1 MHSAEGHLGDES
13 SGRPDDGDT
22 EKADLW
28 PARHNRV
35 LTVVAACTTPV
46 IYLIFVGH
54 YGVNVPE
61 VDDWTSVPLIHS
73 ALHSH
78 LSLGALWAQYEEY
91 RLFVANL
98 IFVAFG
104 AFDHFDTRTV
114 MFFNAALFIVTVW
127 LFLAIFRA
135 YRRSSPSALSVL
147 LMGVIWFSFADVQ
160 NALWAFQ
167 SAWYLV
173 VFFFIVMS
181 YLLLVSRRSRN
192 VVLLLA
198 MLAAIAA
205 SFSTTEGFVLWP
217 VGLISLVWDRPWL
230 RRTFHE
236 CAAWTGVGAI
246 TAALFSI
253 GFNFNDNPCLRGVN
267 CTVSYSLHHPVTM
280 GRFFLALVGNVVP
293 SGYWGSLLAPTT
305 NVRSKELLGVLL
317 VLAASFVLVQSIRER
332 RTRPRLPLP
341 VLLITFAVLFDFT
354 IVLGRTAYGPNSVLQ
369 DNRYVMPNLLLL
381 LGIVIYALVHIRFRK
396 RAPVDDWWRFY
407 LRWSAVAVLGI
418 FLICQ
423 VVIATGFGIKNG
435 GLSERIEVGQA
446 RVVVNLDRM
455 PRSAWGCELED
466 AMWLDTRN
474 QSTVVAVSLPLLAE
488 ARADQL
494 SLFEPRLYRMLQAAG
509 PLPLAPACAGHRPP
523 AGRE

>member
-1 MHSAEGHLGDES
+1 
-13 SGRPDDGDT
+13 
-22 EKADLW
+22 
-28 PARHNRV
+28 
-35 LTVVAACTTPV
+35 
-46 IYLIFVGH
+46 
-54 YGVNVPE
+54 
-61 VDDWTSVPLIHS
+61 
-73 ALHSH
+73 
-78 LSLGALWAQYEEY
+78 
-91 RLFVANL
+91 
-98 IFVAFG
+98 
-104 AFDHFDTRTV
+104 
-114 MFFNAALFIVTVW
+114 
-127 LFLAIFRA
+127 
-135 YRRSSPSALSVL
+135 
-147 LMGVIWFSFADVQ
+147 
-160 NALWAFQ
+160 
-167 SAWYLV
+167 
-173 VFFFIVMS
+173 
-181 YLLLVSRRSRN
+181 
-192 VVLLLA
+192 
-198 MLAAIAA
+198 
-205 SFSTTEGFVLWP
+205 
-217 VGLISLVWDRPWL
+217 
-230 RRTFHE
+230 
-236 CAAWTGVGAI
+236 
-246 TAALFSI
+246 
-253 GFNFNDNPCLRGVN
+253 
-267 CTVSYSLHHPVTM
+267 
-280 GRFFLALVGNVVP
+280 
-293 SGYWGSLLAPTT
+293 
-305 NVRSKELLGVLL
+305 
-317 VLAASFVLVQSIRER
+317 
-332 RTRPRLPLP
+332 

>member
-1 MHSAEGHLGDES
+1 
-13 SGRPDDGDT
+13 
-22 EKADLW
+22 
-28 PARHNRV
+28 
-35 LTVVAACTTPV
+35 VAACTTPV
-46 IYLIFVGH
+46 IYLIYVGH

-73 ALHSH
+73 ALHGH

-114 MFFNAALFIVTVW
+114 MFFNAALFIVTFW
-127 LFLAIFRA
+127 LLLAIFHA
-135 YRRSSPSALSVL
+135 YRRSPPGALSVL
-147 LMGVIWFSFADVQ
+147 LMGVIWFSLADVQ

-181 YLLLVSRRSRN
+181 YLLHVSRQHRN
-192 VVLLLA
+192 VVLLMA

-217 VGLISLVWDRPWL
+217 VGLISLLWDRPWL
-230 RRTFHE
+230 RRTFYE
-236 CAAWTGVGAI
+236 GAAWIGVGLI
-246 TAALFSI
+246 TATLFSI
-253 GFNFNDNPCLRGVN
+253 GFNFNDNPCPPAVS

-305 NVRSKELLGVLL
+305 NVRNKEMLGAVLL
-317 VLAASFVLVQSIRER
+317 FASAFVIVQSIRER
-332 RTRPRLPLP
+332 HTRRRLPLP

-354 IVLGRTAYGPNSVLQ
+354 IVLGRTAYGPNSVPQ
-369 DNRYVMPNLLLL
+369 NNRYVMPNLLLL
-381 LGIVIYALVHIRFRK
+381 LGIVVYALVHIRFRK
-396 RAPVDDWWRFY
+396 RVPTDDWWRFY
-407 LRWSAVAVLGI
+407 LRRSAVAVLGS
-418 FLICQ
+418 FLLCQ

-435 GLSERIEVGQA
+435 GLSEEIEVGQA
-446 RVVVNLDRM
+446 RLLVNLDRT

-466 AMWLDTRN
+466 AMWLGTRN
-474 QSTVVAVSLPLLAE
+474 QSTVLALSLPLLAE
-488 ARADQL
+488 AREDQL
-494 SLFEPRLYRMLQAAG
+494 SLFQPRLYRMLQAAG
-509 PLPLAPACAGHRPP
+509 RLPLASACAGHRSP